1 MSTAS
6 KAPNEA
12 PWEELS
18 KDANR
23 DRRRERRINL
33 AFPVEL
39 FGFTITKRYF
49 TERGVTV
56 NVSKGGCQLRLKN
69 QVEARSVL
77 AIRVAHPESST
88 ELPQKPMLFM
98 VSWVQRAGDKWA
110 VGLLALQP
118 ETIWPVVLP
127 EKLAAESRQ

>member
-1 MSTAS
+1 M
-6 KAPNEA
+6 
-12 PWEELS
+12 
-18 KDANR
+18 
-23 DRRRERRINL
+23 

-69 QVEARSVL
+69 QVEVRSVL
-77 AIRVAHPESST
+77 AIRIAHPEKSA
-88 ELPQKPMLFM
+88 ELPQKPMLFL

-127 EKLAAESRQ
+127 EKPAAESRP